1 MQNSY
6 DVIVIGAGHAGCE
19 AAAAAANMGSKV
31 LLLTM
36 NMQTIAQMSCNPA
49 MGGIAKGQIV
59 REIDALGGYSGIV
72 SDKSAIQFRM
82 LNRSKGPAMWS
93 PRTQND
99 RMLFAALW
107 REMLENTP
115 NVDFWQDMAREL
127 IISKDGKR
135 VEGVITGM
143 GIEFKAKSVVLTN
156 GTFLNGVIHIGE
168 KQIGGGR
175 MGESASF
182 GITEQLIKIG
192 FEAGRMKTGTPPR
205 IDGRTLDYSKMEVQD
220 GDDVNDKFS
229 YLPNTSPF
237 FNSHPTNRE
246 LKKQIPCHLT
256 YTNQKVHDILK
267 TGFEKSPMFQGRIQG
282 LGPRYC
288 PSIEDKITRFSER
301 ERHQIFVEPEGWNTV
316 EIYVNGFST
325 SLPQDVQNQA
335 LKLIPG
341 FENAKMFRPG
351 YAIEYD
357 YFPPT
362 QLKLTLETKLVDNL
376 YFAGQING
384 TTGYE
389 EAACQGLM
397 AGINA
402 HLKVAEQPEFVLKR
416 SEAYI
421 GVLIDDLVTKGTEE
435 PYRMFTSRAEYRLL
449 LRQDNADI
457 RLTHLGYQIGLAKK
471 DRLDAVNQK
480 SDGYKSIMKYTK
492 EISALPEVINP
503 YLSTIES
510 APISQK
516 IKYANIL
523 SRPNVDIQEM
533 RKADPELNAFLNSF
547 DHETILQAEILVKY
561 EGYLSKE
568 QENADKL
575 QRLEELKISPDYNY
589 DVISSLSTEAREK
602 LKKFKPY
609 SIGQASRISG
619 VSPSDISILLVH
631 MGR

>member
-1 MQNSY
+1 MNYSY
-6 DVIVIGAGHAGCE
+6 DIIVVGAGHAGCE
-19 AAAAAANMGSKV
+19 AAAAAANMGSRV
-31 LLLTM
+31 LLVTM

-59 REIDALGGYSGIV
+59 REIDAMGGYSGIV

-107 REMLENTP
+107 REMLEKTP
-115 NVDFWQDMAREL
+115 NVDFWQDMVRSL
-127 IISKDGKR
+127 IMSSDGKR
-135 VEGVITGM
+135 VEGVVTGM
-143 GIEFKAKSVVLTN
+143 GMEFRAKAVVLTN
-156 GTFLNGVIHIGE
+156 GTFLNGIIHIGE
-168 KQIGGGR
+168 KQLGGGR
-175 MGESASF
+175 TGEAAAT
-182 GITEQLIKIG
+182 GITEQLITLG

-205 IDGRTLDYSKMEVQD
+205 IDGRSLDYSKMEEQV
-220 GDDVNDKFS
+220 GDNQIDKFS

-237 FNSHPTNRE
+237 VNKT
-246 LKKQIPCHLT
+246 KQQIPCHIT
-256 YTNQKVHDILK
+256 YTNDKVHDILR

-301 ERHQIFVEPEGWNTV
+301 ERHQLFVEPEGWNTC

-325 SLPQDVQNQA
+325 SLPEDVQYKA
-335 LKLIPG
+335 LQLIPG

-362 QLKLTLETKLVDNL
+362 QLNLTLETKLVEHL

-402 HLKVAEQPEFVLKR
+402 HLKINEKPELVLKR

-421 GVLIDDLVTKGTEE
+421 GVLIDDLVTKGTDE

-449 LRQDNADI
+449 LRQDNADV
-457 RLTHLGYQIGLAKK
+457 RLTPIAYQIGLASQE
-471 DRLDAVNQK
+471 RMNRVNQK
-480 SDGYKSIMKYTK
+480 MVNYSNIIKFIK
-492 EISALPEVINP
+492 ETSANPSEINP
-503 YLSTIES
+503 YLNS
-510 APISQK
+510 ISSSEITQK
-516 IKYANIL
+516 IKYFNIL
-523 SRPNVDIQEM
+523 SRPNVTLPDIAETCSDV
-533 RKADPELNAFLNSF
+533 KTYISDF
-547 DHETILQAEILVKY
+547 DSETIEQAEILMKY
-561 EGYLSKE
+561 EGYIDRE
-568 QENADKL
+568 RENADKL
-575 QRLEELKISPDYNY
+575 SRLENLKIKSDFDY
-589 DVISSLSTEAREK
+589 DSIISLSNEARQK
-602 LKKFKPY
+602 FKKFRPY

-619 VSPSDISILLVH
+619 VNPADISILLVH
-631 MGR
+631 LGR

>member
-1 MQNSY
+1 
-6 DVIVIGAGHAGCE
+6 
-19 AAAAAANMGSKV
+19 
-31 LLLTM
+31 
-36 NMQTIAQMSCNPA
+36 
-49 MGGIAKGQIV
+49 
-59 REIDALGGYSGIV
+59 
-72 SDKSAIQFRM
+72 
-82 LNRSKGPAMWS
+82 
-93 PRTQND
+93 
-99 RMLFAALW
+99 
-107 REMLENTP
+107 MLEQTS
-115 NVDFWQDMAREL
+115 NVDFWQDMAKSL
-127 IISKDGKR
+127 IVSKDGKR
-135 VEGVITGM
+135 VEGVVTGM

-156 GTFLNGVIHIGE
+156 GTFLNGLIHIGE

-182 GITEQLIKIG
+182 GITEQLVQLG
-192 FEAGRMKTGTPPR
+192 FESGRMKTGTPPR
-205 IDGRTLDYSKMEVQD
+205 IDGRTLDYSKMEVQE
-220 GDDVNDKFS
+220 GDEVADKFS

-237 FNSHPTNRE
+237 FNSHKTEVPRE

-267 TGFEKSPMFQGRIQG
+267 TGFEKSPMYSGRIQG

-325 SLPQDVQNQA
+325 SLPQEIQNQA
-335 LKLIPG
+335 LRLIPG
-341 FENAKMFRPG
+341 FEQVKMFRPG

-362 QLKLTLETKLVDNL
+362 QLKMTLETKLVENL

-402 HLKVAEQPEFVLKR
+402 HLKVNEKPEFVLKR

-457 RLTHLGYQIGLAKK
+457 RLTKLGHDIGLAKK
-471 DRLDAVNQK
+471 DRLDVVLKKEEN
-480 SDGYKSIMKYTK
+480 YRSIMNHIKDTSAQP
-492 EISALPEVINP
+492 EIINP
-503 YLSTIES
+503 YLESIDS
-510 APISQK
+510 APINQK
-516 IKYANIL
+516 IRYTNIL
-523 SRPNVDIQEM
+523 SRPNVDINQM
-533 RKADPELNAFLNSF
+533 RKVDPELESF
-547 DHETILQAEILVKY
+547 FSPFDFETILQAEILIKY
-561 EGYLSKE
+561 EGYLLKE
-568 QENADKL
+568 RENADKL
-575 QRLEELKISPDYNY
+575 ERLEELRIRPDYDY
-589 DVISSLSTEAREK
+589 DSISSLSTEAKEK
-602 LKKFKPY
+602 LKKLKPF